1 MNELTRRCVELLL
14 AADVRVEEW
23 SDGSFGSAFEHA
35 GATWRVHYYHD
46 NDWITLYAP
55 LLELSDVADRAMLQK
70 VLNENID
77 LIFMRYAVRER
88 TLCLRGDISNQEFND
103 EEFRLISRIA
113 INAVKHAVEA
123 LALTASP
130 EPR

>member
-1 MNELTRRCVELLL
+1 MNELTQRCVDLLL

-23 SDGSFGSAFEHA
+23 NDGSFSSAFEHA

-46 NDWITLYAP
+46 NDWIALYAP
-55 LLELSDVADRAMLQK
+55 LLVLSGSASAAMLRG
-70 VLNENID
+70 VLNGNID
-77 LIFMRYAVRER
+77 LVFMRYALRER
-88 TLCLRGDISNQEFND
+88 VICLRGDISSQEFND

-123 LALTASP
+123 LALTVPP
-130 EPR
+130 EQP